1 MQKISVV
8 IIRQGLLLLFS
19 DWITRL
25 RGAGTASCSN
35 GSVGVSIGQGQWYCH
50 EVSGRNTY
58 ASNSKWQVEEIQV
71 LNSSIIGS
79 LALH

>member
-19 DWITRL
+19 DRITRL

-35 GSVGVSIGQGQWYCH
+35 GSDGVSIGQGQWYL
-50 EVSGRNTY
+50 S
-58 ASNSKWQVEEIQV
+58 
-71 LNSSIIGS
+71 
-79 LALH
+79 